1 MTPEGRRGLAMI
13 PEGFDSWVYTGVHTP
28 GDVLVPAAV
37 APVIGRLTSAR
48 RWSDDWHRLLRARV
62 VARMG
67 TEDGLIRRQTR

>member
-37 APVIGRLTSAR
+37 GAGDRTADIGSPVVGRLASAIAPG
-48 RWSDDWHRLLRARV
+48 WWPGWGPKMA
-62 VARMG
+62 
-67 TEDGLIRRQTR
+67 

>member
-48 RWSDDWHRLLRARV
+48 R
-62 VARMG
+62 
-67 TEDGLIRRQTR
+67 

>member
-37 APVIGRLTSAR
+37 GAGDRTTDIGSPVIGRFGIGYGAPV
-48 RWSDDWHRLLRARV
+48 WWP
-62 VARMG
+62 G
-67 TEDGLIRRQTR
+67 WGPKIP